1 MVNPYKMKLIAPVF
15 VPEEGIRNLRSLFA
29 TYSNVKAQ
37 IVQTKNRIHALLKQQ
52 MVIVKPSELQ
62 SISGRKRLLALAAL
76 NPALAVQMPLLL
88 EYLNFQTATKERIE
102 GEIYYAAAPYR
113 RQIEILTSFPGISA
127 LTASALIADIADIRR
142 FASAKKLD
150 SYLRSAPGVDSSNE
164 VTRIKKTNKFGRR
177 LSVGLLIQGVVHFK
191 AAYPALAAWSES
203 LVQRKKGAG
212 KIRMGVVRKVIT
224 QIYQMLK
231 KDEYHR
237 FRNASLHAEKMGA
250 FDKHIALAQKAA

>member
-1 MVNPYKMKLIAPVF
+1 MRPLVKEVIVVNPHKMKLISFVNKKTDKVDAEKLAMFAKMQVRGEEELIAPVF

-76 NPALAVQMPLLL
+76 NPALA
-88 EYLNFQTATKERIE
+88 
-102 GEIYYAAAPYR
+102 
-113 RQIEILTSFPGISA
+113 
-127 LTASALIADIADIRR
+127 
-142 FASAKKLD
+142 
-150 SYLRSAPGVDSSNE
+150 
-164 VTRIKKTNKFGRR
+164 
-177 LSVGLLIQGVVHFK
+177 
-191 AAYPALAAWSES
+191 AWSES

-237 FRNASLHAEKMGA
+237 FRNASLHAEKMAA